1 MKLVNDL
8 IMNKIEKEFDVR
20 NIELPYDV
28 TSEVFHW
35 THEYLG
41 KGMTLEQVAD
51 KLFEE
56 IFSYKNYDVSKFVYL
71 DTEKRETTHGWVLS
85 PEGVMY
91 HTRYEY
97 CHGLAIAALCPV
109 EALKHKFIAPP
120 MFSKYE
126 CIHRNSYQDFG
137 FIASREYGWIRFDQS
152 FNILRIDF
160 YMEKVTQAQIDTMK
174 DWFKYHD
181 LLDRKCETYYTHSN
195 IRKVLDRMQCEVSE
209 RKLGKPPEEM
219 ILIEP
224 DENGFGLGSL

>member
-1 MKLVNDL
+1 MKKVNDL
-8 IMNKIEKEFDVR
+8 IMQMIEKEFNVR
-20 NIELPYDV
+20 NIELPYAV

-35 THEYLG
+35 THEYLEQ
-41 KGMTLEQVAD
+41 GMLPEDVAK

-71 DTEKRETTHGWVLS
+71 DTENRKTTHGWVLS

-126 CIHRNSYQDFG
+126 CIHRNEYQDFG
-137 FIASREYGWIRFDQS
+137 FIATREYGWVRFDQA

-160 YMEKVTQAQIDTMK
+160 NTENVTQEQVNTMK

-181 LLDRKCETYYTHSN
+181 LLDRNCETYYTSSN
-195 IRKVLDRMQCEVSE
+195 VRKVLERIQCCVSE
-209 RKLGKPPEEM
+209 RKLGKPLEEM

-224 DENGFGLGSL
+224 DSSEFGLGL